1 LIELRIAPKSARA
14 PAYSVEDAVSAEAWR
29 MPDGTVW
36 GYSRLVDGERWLEL
50 PGVGSFHLH
59 RRAREVTAFP
69 EPGVDGDALR
79 DAYRR
84 IVVPIAFQAHG
95 GEVLHASA
103 VRGDLGVVA
112 FCADSHGGKTTM
124 AYAMGLRGYRVWADD
139 AVAIDFSRGMIS
151 AVMLP
156 FVLRLRP
163 SAAQFFLGTERAADH
178 DPSGIVEELRQ
189 DPGSSAPLSAV
200 FFLERVPHDDA
211 SPPHVARMTSA
222 AAFTDVLPQ
231 AFCFTLA
238 DVERKGLMMRNYL
251 DLSASVPFFRLSMP
265 SGFERIDEVVASVEN
280 ALMN

>member
-1 LIELRIAPKSARA
+1 
-14 PAYSVEDAVSAEAWR
+14 

-50 PGVGSFHLH
+50 PGVGSFHLQQG
-59 RRAREVTAFP
+59 RREVTAFP

-84 IVVPIAFQAHG
+84 IVAPIAFQADG

-103 VRGDLGVVA
+103 VRGDSGVIA
-112 FCADSHGGKTTM
+112 FCADSHGGKSTM

-139 AVAIDFSRGMIS
+139 AVAMDFAGGAIS
-151 AVMLP
+151 VVMLP
-156 FVLRLRP
+156 FVLRLRSP
-163 SAAQFFLGTERAADH
+163 AARFFLGTQRAADH
-178 DPSGIVEELRQ
+178 EPIGMVEELRQ
-189 DPGSSAPLSAV
+189 APGSAAPLAAV
-200 FFLERVPHDDA
+200 FFLERVPRDDA
-211 SPPHVARMTSA
+211 GPPQVARMTPA

-238 DVERKGLMMRNYL
+238 DVERKGRMMRNYL

-265 SGFERIDEVVASVEN
+265 SGFERIDEVVACVER
-280 ALMN
+280 ALMK